1 MIISSALFTTII
13 QSNYPSRKSW
23 LFSIL
28 LKPKPHDFI
37 RKKRGNNAG
46 SQQTLSQ
53 KVYTPTTSQ
62 KPWRNFW
69 CLTWNVDNFRF
80 WSQRIERIH
89 PILGILIMILQSG
102 ILMLIQTKK
111 WILHFLEAGAEFK
124 YSRHDL
130 IFQHVVEITM
140 FKVFWAELRS
150 TAAPFSGP
158 RVTEYSVLSLGV
170 FPGKKTCHAKAAARQ
185 ASSQESS

>member
-1 MIISSALFTTII
+1 M
-13 QSNYPSRKSW
+13 NSW

-28 LKPKPHDFI
+28 KATFAKTKTSRFHKE
-37 RKKRGNNAG
+37 KKR
-46 SQQTLSQ
+46 QQRRKSANTFTKSIHTHY
-53 KVYTPTTSQ
+53 KQ

-69 CLTWNVDNFRF
+69 CLTWNVDDFRF

-124 YSRHDL
+124 YSRHL

-140 FKVFWAELRS
+140 FKVFFWAERS